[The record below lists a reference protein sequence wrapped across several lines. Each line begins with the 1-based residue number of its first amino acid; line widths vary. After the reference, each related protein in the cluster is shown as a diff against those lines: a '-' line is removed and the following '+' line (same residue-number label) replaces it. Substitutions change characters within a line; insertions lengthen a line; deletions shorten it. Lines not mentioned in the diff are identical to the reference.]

1 MKKSQTSSATDAL
14 SSLNRSNT
22 NPSQVSSRARSTEVY
37 ANQGDEANLALE
49 TFINGLQL
57 NTFFQLTEDA
67 QEERMAK
74 IDVLELYDALQEV
87 NRELAMSRL
96 ESHYL
101 YDFLNKNDAKLLIGL
116 QQRRATTPS
125 QKLVRA
131 KDATQSLSSTQAIR
145 NRISSFSMSRS
156 YVTTTTGSSQRKPA
170 VEYKLN
176 FKAKAEMAEKLAME
190 VEKRVLAMESAVLS
204 QVKILR
210 GHMEELQFMYQET
223 QETAHN
229 FKLHFLRDPKDMEF
243 LQTATEKQL
252 ERKLKKFI
260 NNWMKNARAL
270 LAKMRLKTAALQDH
284 CQELRNQLFIKSD
297 LSGTISHLDF
307 EKSMIKRSQLLKTL
321 HKQIAHVA
329 GLKGVAG
336 KASLAMSKEQQT
348 MLKLEEEAKQLNNET
363 LATIKAIGKLEDEIR
378 ILDKANA
385 KDMEALWGLRMKM
398 EHFEAPSVDQY
409 MEKKHE
415 LFNLEKEEKMLKRKL
430 HILNMKFKNAQR
442 QCGKQAKDSMEN

>member
-37 ANQGDEANLALE
+37 ANQDEDANLALE

-101 YDFLNKNDAKLLIGL
+101 YDFLKKNDAKLLIGL

-156 YVTTTTGSSQRKPA
+156 FVTTTTGSSQRKPA